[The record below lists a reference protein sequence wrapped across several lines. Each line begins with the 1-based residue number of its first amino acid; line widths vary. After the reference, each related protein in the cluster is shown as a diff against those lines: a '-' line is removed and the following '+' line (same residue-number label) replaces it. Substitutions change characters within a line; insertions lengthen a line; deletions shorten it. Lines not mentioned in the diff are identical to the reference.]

1 MQGGDHFDPS
11 SLTALIL
18 DDNHYERGISLDQLR
33 AMGFGRVIGAANTM
47 EAWEALRLS
56 NPTVVLMDWIEGA
69 GGDGLDFAR
78 RVRKSEETPNRA
90 VPMFMLTTRGS
101 AAEVELARRAGID
114 GYLRKPISA
123 LALQQRVKTVLSNPQ
138 PFVVTA
144 SYVGPCRRRRRPD
157 LNYLGP
163 LRRLDDTAP
172 EQLVKGE
179 AEELDLKAELARARV
194 AALEAAAKELA
205 PGDAKQARVVYRAVQ
220 ELVEVGEQ
228 IGDPSLALGAR
239 EMARY
244 LQAQG
249 ATERLDPEVVRTHVA
264 ALHQLVHLPH
274 ALCEER
280 QRVAAGL
287 KRMVDKKLKQA
298 DAA

>member
-1 MQGGDHFDPS
+1 MQGSDQFDLS
-11 SLTALIL
+11 NLSALVL
-18 DDNHYERGISLDQLR
+18 DDNHYERGISLDQIR
-33 AMGFGRVIGAANTM
+33 AMGFGRAVGVATSA
-47 EAWEALRLS
+47 EAWDTLRLV
-56 NPTVVLMDWIEGA
+56 NPDVVLMDWV
-69 GGDGLDFAR
+69 GGPSATGLDFAR

-90 VPMFMLTTRGS
+90 VPMFMLTSRGS
-101 AAEVELARRAGID
+101 AADVELARRNGVD
-114 GYLRKPISA
+114 GYLRKPISSFA
-123 LALQQRVKTVLSNPQ
+123 LLQRVKTVLANPQ

-163 LRRLDDTAP
+163 LRRLDDEAP
-172 EQLVKGE
+172 EQLVQGDT
-179 AEELDLKAELARARV
+179 EELDLKADLARARV
-194 AALEAAAKELA
+194 AALEAVARTLA

-220 ELVEVGEQ
+220 DLVEVGQQ
-228 IGDPSLALGAR
+228 IGDVSLAIGAG

-280 QRVAAGL
+280 QRVASSL

>member
-1 MQGGDHFDPS
+1 MEEGDRFDPS
-11 SLTALIL
+11 GLTALVF
-18 DDNHYERGISLDQLR
+18 DDNHFERGISLDQLR
-33 AMGFGRVIGAANTM
+33 AMGFGRAVGAANVG
-47 EAWEALRLS
+47 EAWDALKLT
-56 NPTVVLMDWIEGA
+56 NPQVILMEWMDGL
-69 GGDGLDFAR
+69 GDGLDFAR
-78 RVRKSEETPNRA
+78 RIRKSEDVPNRA
-90 VPMFMLTTRGS
+90 AAMFMLTTRGS
-101 AAEVELARRAGID
+101 ERDVELARRAGVD

-123 LALQQRVKTVLSNPQ
+123 LALQQRVRTVIANPQ

-144 SYVGPCRRRRRPD
+144 TYVGPCRRRRRPD

-163 LRRLDDTAP
+163 LRRLDDASP
-172 EQLVKGE
+172 EQLVRGDE
-179 AEELDLKAELARARV
+179 EELDLKADVARASV
-194 AALEAAAKELA
+194 AALEAHARDLTSSNAAA
-205 PGDAKQARVVYRAVQ
+205 AREVYRAVQ
-220 ELVEVGEQ
+220 NLVSVGEQ
-228 IGDPSLALGAR
+228 IGDPSLILGAR

-280 QRVAAGL
+280 QRVAQSL

-298 DAA
+298 NAA

>member
-1 MQGGDHFDPS
+1 MQVGDQFDPS
-11 SLTALIL
+11 SLTALVL

-33 AMGFGRVIGAANTM
+33 AMGFKRVIGAANTM

-56 NPTVVLMDWIEGA
+56 NPNVVLMEWIDGA
-69 GGDGLDFAR
+69 GGDGLEFAR

-101 AAEVELARRAGID
+101 ERDVEVARLAGVD

-123 LALQQRVKTVLSNPQ
+123 MALQQRVKTVISNPQ

-163 LRRLDDTAP
+163 MRRLDDSAA
-172 EQLVKGE
+172 EQLVKGDE
-179 AEELDLKAELARARV
+179 EELDLKADLARARV
-194 AALEAAAKELA
+194 AALESTVRYLA
-205 PGDAKQARVVYRAVQ
+205 PGDAKQARAVYRAVQ
-220 ELVEVGEQ
+220 DLVEVGEQ
-228 IGDPSLALGAR
+228 IGDSSLALGAR

-249 ATERLDPEVVRTHVA
+249 ATDRLDPEVVRTHVA
-264 ALHQLVHLPH
+264 ALHQMVHLPH

-280 QRVAAGL
+280 QRVAKSL
-287 KRMVDKKLKQA
+287 KRMVDKKLRQA

>member
-47 EAWEALRLS
+47 EAWEALRLA
-56 NPTVVLMDWIEGA
+56 NPTVILMDWIDGA

-194 AALEAAAKELA
+194 AALEGAAKELA

-220 ELVEVGEQ
+220 ELVEVSEQ

-287 KRMVDKKLKQA
+287 RRMVDKKLKQA

>member
-1 MQGGDHFDPS
+1 MQGVDQFDPS
-11 SLTALIL
+11 MLTALIL

-33 AMGFGRVIGAANTM
+33 AMGFGRAIGAANTM
-47 EAWEALRLS
+47 EAWEAVRIS
-56 NPTVVLMDWIEGA
+56 NPSVILMDWVDGA
-69 GGDGLDFAR
+69 GGDGLEFAR
-78 RVRKSEETPNRA
+78 RVRKSEESPNRS

-101 AAEVELARRAGID
+101 AADVELARRSGVD

-123 LALQQRVKTVLSNPQ
+123 LVLQQRVKTVITNPQ
-138 PFVVTA
+138 KFVVTA

-163 LRRLDDTAP
+163 LRRLDDAAP
-172 EQLVKGE
+172 EQLVRGE
-179 AEELDLKAELARARV
+179 AEDLDLKAELARARV
-194 AALEAAAKELA
+194 AALETEAKKLS

-220 ELVEVGEQ
+220 NLVEVAEQ
-228 IGDPSLALGAR
+228 IGDQSLTLGAG

-249 ATERLDPEVVRTHVA
+249 ATDRLDPEVVRTHVA
-264 ALHQLVHLPH
+264 ALHQMVHLPH

-280 QRVAAGL
+280 QRVAASL
-287 KRMVDKKLKQA
+287 KRMVDKKLQQA

>member
-1 MQGGDHFDPS
+1 MQGVDQFDPS
-11 SLTALIL
+11 NLTALVL

-33 AMGFGRVIGAANTM
+33 AMGFGRVIGVANTM
-47 EAWEALRLS
+47 EAWEAVRLS
-56 NPTVVLMDWIEGA
+56 NPHVILMDWVDGV
-69 GGDGLDFAR
+69 GGDGLEFAR
-78 RVRKSEETPNRA
+78 RVRKSDETPNRS

-101 AAEVELARRAGID
+101 AADVELARRSGVD

-123 LALQQRVKTVLSNPQ
+123 FVLQQRVKTVITNPQ
-138 PFVVTA
+138 KFVVTA

-163 LRRLDDTAP
+163 LRRLDDVAP
-172 EQLVKGE
+172 EQLVRGE
-179 AEELDLKAELARARV
+179 AEDLDLKAELARARV
-194 AALEAAAKELA
+194 AALETEAKKLL

-220 ELVEVGEQ
+220 ELVEVGQQ
-228 IGDPSLALGAR
+228 IGDQSLALGAS

-249 ATERLDPEVVRTHVA
+249 ATDRLDPEVVRTHVA
-264 ALHQLVHLPH
+264 ALHQMVHLPH

-280 QRVAAGL
+280 QRVAASL

>member
-1 MQGGDHFDPS
+1 MQVGDQFDPS
-11 SLTALIL
+11 SLTALVL

-33 AMGFGRVIGAANTM
+33 AMGFKRVIGAANTM

-56 NPTVVLMDWIEGA
+56 NPNVVLMEWIDGA
-69 GGDGLDFAR
+69 GGDGLEFAR

-101 AAEVELARRAGID
+101 ERDVEVARLAGVD

-123 LALQQRVKTVLSNPQ
+123 MA
-138 PFVVTA
+138 FVVTA

-163 LRRLDDTAP
+163 MRRLDDSAA
-172 EQLVKGE
+172 EQLVKGDE
-179 AEELDLKAELARARV
+179 EELDLKADLARARV
-194 AALEAAAKELA
+194 AALESTVRYLA
-205 PGDAKQARVVYRAVQ
+205 PGDAKQARAVYRAVQ
-220 ELVEVGEQ
+220 DLVEVGEQ
-228 IGDPSLALGAR
+228 IGDSSLALGAR

-249 ATERLDPEVVRTHVA
+249 ATDRLDPEVVRTHVA
-264 ALHQLVHLPH
+264 ALHQMVHLPH

-280 QRVAAGL
+280 QRVAKSL
-287 KRMVDKKLKQA
+287 KRMVDKKLRQA

>member
-1 MQGGDHFDPS
+1 MQGEDHFDPS
-11 SLTALIL
+11 SLTALVL

-33 AMGFGRVIGAANTM
+33 AMGFKRAIGAANTM
-47 EAWEALRLS
+47 EAWEALRMS
-56 NPTVVLMDWIEGA
+56 NPNVILMEWIDWA

-90 VPMFMLTTRGS
+90 VPMFMLTIRGS
-101 AAEVELARRAGID
+101 ERDVELARLAGVD

-123 LALQQRVKTVLSNPQ
+123 LALQQRVKTVVSNPQ
-138 PFVVTA
+138 PFVMTPA
-144 SYVGPCRRRRRPD
+144 YVGPCRRRRRPD

-163 LRRLDDTAP
+163 MRRLDDEAP
-172 EQLVKGE
+172 EQLVQGD
-179 AEELDLKAELARARV
+179 AEELDLKADLARARV
-194 AALEAAAKELA
+194 AALETCVRDLK
-205 PGDAKQARVVYRAVQ
+205 PGDAKTARTVYKAVQ
-220 ELVEVGEQ
+220 GLVEVGEQ

-244 LQAQG
+244 LHAQG
-249 ATERLDPEVVRTHVA
+249 ATDRLDPEVVRTHVA
-264 ALHQLVHLPH
+264 ALHQMVHLPH
-274 ALCEER
+274 ALCAER
-280 QRVAAGL
+280 QRVAASL